1 MRPEKTILVDEIKA
15 RINSSPYLIVTEYT
29 AMTVTHFNELR
40 SRLRSVEAEYK
51 VIKNTAL
58 RIAAEQAGFPDLKGS
73 LTGQIAIVTGQ
84 KDVSA
89 AAKIVKTF
97 ASEFEKP
104 VIKFGVLDNR
114 LLSEPDVKA
123 LADLPSLDVLRAK
136 LLGLFNAPA
145 TKLAVLLNTPGAQLA
160 QVIKAKSEKAD

>member
-1 MRPEKTILVDEIKA
+1 MRPEKTILVDEIKSK
-15 RINSSPYLIVTEYT
+15 INASPYLIVTEYT

-40 SRLRSVEAEYK
+40 KRLRDVQAEYK

-58 RIAAEQAGFPDLKGS
+58 RIAAEQAGLPDLKAS

-89 AAKIVKTF
+89 AAKVVKTF

-104 VIKFGVLDNR
+104 AIKLAVLDNK
-114 LLSEPDVKA
+114 LLSSADVKA
-123 LADLPSLDVLRAK
+123 LAELPSLDVLRAK
-136 LLGLFNAPA
+136 ILGVLNAPA
-145 TKLAVLLNTPGAQLA
+145 TKLAVLLNTPAGQLA
-160 QVIKAKSEKAD
+160 QVIKAKSEKGE